1 MLQLKISLLLLKNT
15 DLVQWISTDGKGED
29 SRDNMVLKSAIG
41 TSSDFSISGPMIID
55 SVAITSQLK
64 QSIITGYSSFVN
76 IVRQRTIDFIFESP
90 DKKLIYAHMVF
101 DTPTWDVDSLKIWER
116 TSQND
121 DVIANFTTEFPN
133 APKELHTIQK
143 LKRLVSDVVE
153 FVARN
158 KSPQWS
164 FADLSESLYVAGILS
179 NISHSFGATFAATGQ
194 SITAFTL
201 CYAVA
206 APIAAALFSGKPA
219 RKVLF
224 VALAIFSI
232 ANIVSALATSL
243 SMLLVSRALAGL
255 GAGLFSPMAAAVAAM
270 LVPAEKKGRALG
282 LILGGMSTGTVIGVP
297 IGLLVNNYLGW
308 RYVFIMVTCI
318 GFIGIIGILFKLP
331 DIPVTAPPSLKQRL
345 LVMSNKKIT
354 ATVGV
359 SFLTA
364 VASLSLYTY
373 ISPVISTLLSN
384 GTTLRSG

>member
-1 MLQLKISLLLLKNT
+1 MY
-15 DLVQWISTDGKGED
+15 
-29 SRDNMVLKSAIG
+29 R
-41 TSSDFSISGPMIID
+41 IIFL
-55 SVAITSQLK
+55 TL
-64 QSIITGYSSFVN
+64 G
-76 IVRQRTIDFIFESP
+76 
-90 DKKLIYAHMVF
+90 M
-101 DTPTWDVDSLKIWER
+101 
-116 TSQND
+116 
-121 DVIANFTTEFPN
+121 
-133 APKELHTIQK
+133 
-143 LKRLVSDVVE
+143 
-153 FVARN
+153 
-158 KSPQWS
+158 
-164 FADLSESLYVAGILS
+164 FALGLDAYVVAGILS
-179 NISHSFGATFAATGQ
+179 NMSHSFGATFAATGQ

-206 APIAAALFSGKPA
+206 APITAALFSGKPA

-224 VALAIFSI
+224 VALTIFSI

-308 RYVFIMVTCI
+308 RYVFIMVACI

-345 LVMSNKKIT
+345 LVMSDRKIT

-364 VASLSLYTY
+364 VASLGLYTY
-373 ISPVISTLLSN
+373 ISPVINTLLSPSLNIVPYLWCWGIGGIIGSLSIGTLIDKTGKPSYLLIGILSILTLGLFSIPLFIHLGILAFLPFILWGAMGWSSLAPQQHTLLSIQPQQGAAVVALN
-384 GTTLRSG
+384 GSCNYLGSAVGAMLGGVLISYGVLPAYLPYWAGVVSFLALISQIFIVIRSINKTKVKHRTV